1 MDAVNGREGV
11 NDFLSAQMHDAFER
25 SERAMKPLSW
35 QLLCG
40 GADPASVPL
49 VRLRAELGLWRPMY
63 PELHSLRLLRLA
75 QGLPEC
81 PPALD
86 TTSADVAHVLGVIP
100 PAYCAFLRAAF
111 DAAYPG
117 TRDRGGV
124 NEVAADSIDALPD
137 HQLDLSTDRLVA
149 LIGADAVNA
158 VLALPSRIGDCGPL
172 SIREI
177 FVRRYS
183 CAPSRPW
190 LPFHGDRAR
199 TTANISLS
207 DPESHTGGC
216 LLAAIDGAIV
226 AIPRAEG
233 QATVHNSAL
242 LHGVSKLTSG
252 SRYSLL
258 IFFCSSERK

>member
-1 MDAVNGREGV
+1 
-11 NDFLSAQMHDAFER
+11 MHAFEEG
-25 SERAMKPLSW
+25 ERAMKPLSW

-49 VRLRAELGLWRPMY
+49 VRLRAELGLWKPVY

-86 TTSADVAHVLGVIP
+86 ATSADVAHVPGLVS
-100 PAYCAFLRAAF
+100 PAGCAALRAAADALYLGTF
-111 DAAYPG
+111 DHG
-117 TRDRGGV
+117 DM
-124 NEVAADSIDALPD
+124 EKVAADSIDALPD
-137 HQLDLSTDRLVA
+137 HQLDLSTDRLIA
-149 LIGADAVNA
+149 LIGADAVDA
-158 VLALPSRIGDCGPL
+158 ILALPSQIGERGPL
-172 SIREI
+172 SVREI

-199 TTANISLS
+199 ITVNISIS
-207 DPESHTGGC
+207 APGSHTGGC

-226 AIPRAEG
+226 SIPREEG

-242 LHGVSKLTSG
+242 LHGVTKLTSG
-252 SRYSLL
+252 SRHSLL
-258 IFFCSSERK
+258 IFFCTS